1 MEGVQIVIVLAFLVE
16 AIYTNLRMIWD
27 SNKFNWN
34 NLGAL
39 IVAVLVAVVAG
50 VDIFPAL
57 GINMIVPYVGS
68 VLTGILVSRG
78 ANVIFDV
85 LRKINEMLSGKVTTE
100 TTEEI
105 ADTTTE
111 AVEATEEAK

>member
-85 LRKINEMLSGKVTTE
+85 LKKINEMLSGKVTTE
-100 TTEEI
+100 TVTDGTESTQI
-105 ADTTTE
+105 
-111 AVEATEEAK
+111 TEEAK

>member
-1 MEGVQIVIVLAFLVE
+1 MEGIQAVIILAFLVE

-34 NLGAL
+34 QLGAL
-39 IVAVLVAVVAG
+39 LVAVIVSVFAG
-50 VDIFPAL
+50 VDVFPAV

-68 VLTGILVSRG
+68 VLTGILISRG

-85 LRKINEMLSGKVTTE
+85 LKKINEMLSGKVITE
-100 TTEEI
+100 TVTDGTES
-105 ADTTTE
+105 TQT
-111 AVEATEEAK
+111 TEEAK

>member
-27 SNKFNWN
+27 SNKFNWS

-50 VDIFPAL
+50 VDIFPA
-57 GINMIVPYVGS
+57 
-68 VLTGILVSRG
+68 
-78 ANVIFDV
+78 
-85 LRKINEMLSGKVTTE
+85 
-100 TTEEI
+100 
-105 ADTTTE
+105 
-111 AVEATEEAK
+111 

>member
-1 MEGVQIVIVLAFLVE
+1 MEGVQAVIILAFLVE

-34 NLGAL
+34 QLGAL
-39 IVAVLVAVVAG
+39 IVAVIVSVFAG
-50 VDIFPAL
+50 VDVFPAV

-68 VLTGILVSRG
+68 VLTGILISRG

-85 LRKINEMLSGKVTTE
+85 LKKINEMLSGKMTTDTAETFADTTE
-100 TTEEI
+100 TVEE
-105 ADTTTE
+105 T
-111 AVEATEEAK
+111 K

>member
-68 VLTGILVSRG
+68 VLTGILISRG

-85 LRKINEMLSGKVTTE
+85 LKKINEMLSGKITTTE
-100 TTEEI
+100 TVTDKTES
-105 ADTTTE
+105 TQT
-111 AVEATEEAK
+111 TEEAK

>member
-57 GINMIVPYVGS
+57 GIDMIVPYVGS

-85 LRKINEMLSGKVTTE
+85 LKKINEMLSGKVTTE
-100 TTEEI
+100 TVTDGTESTQI
-105 ADTTTE
+105 
-111 AVEATEEAK
+111 TEEAK

>member
-1 MEGVQIVIVLAFLVE
+1 MEGVQAVIILAFLVE

-34 NLGAL
+34 QLGAL
-39 IVAVLVAVVAG
+39 IVAVIVSVFAG
-50 VDIFPAL
+50 VDVFPAV

-68 VLTGILVSRG
+68 VLTGILISRG

-85 LRKINEMLSGKVTTE
+85 LKKINEMLSGKITTDTAETITDTTE
-100 TTEEI
+100 TAEE
-105 ADTTTE
+105 T
-111 AVEATEEAK
+111 K

>member
-1 MEGVQIVIVLAFLVE
+1 MEGIQAVIILAFLVE

-68 VLTGILVSRG
+68 VLTGILISRG

-85 LRKINEMLSGKVTTE
+85 LKKINEMLAGKVTTKTTE
-100 TTEEI
+100 TIAETTTEE
-105 ADTTTE
+105 
-111 AVEATEEAK
+111 VVEEAK

>member
-68 VLTGILVSRG
+68 VLTGILISRG

-85 LRKINEMLSGKVTTE
+85 LKKINEMLAGKVTTE
-100 TTEEI
+100 ATEEI

-111 AVEATEEAK
+111 TVEATEEAK

>member
-1 MEGVQIVIVLAFLVE
+1 MEGLQAVIVLAFLVE

-68 VLTGILVSRG
+68 VLTGILISRG

-85 LRKINEMLSGKVTTE
+85 LKKINEMLSGKITTG
-100 TTEEI
+100 
-105 ADTTTE
+105 TTE
-111 AVEATEEAK
+111 AVETTTDETISEETK

>member
-1 MEGVQIVIVLAFLVE
+1 MEGIQAVIILAFLVE

-34 NLGAL
+34 QLGAL
-39 IVAVLVAVVAG
+39 LVAVIVSVFAG
-50 VDIFPAL
+50 VDVFPAV

-68 VLTGILVSRG
+68 VLTGILISRG

-85 LRKINEMLSGKVTTE
+85 LKKINEMLSGKITTTE
-100 TTEEI
+100 TVTDGTES
-105 ADTTTE
+105 TQT
-111 AVEATEEAK
+111 TEEAK

>member
-1 MEGVQIVIVLAFLVE
+1 MEGIQAVIILAFLVE

-34 NLGAL
+34 QLGAL
-39 IVAVLVAVVAG
+39 IVAVIVSVFAG
-50 VDIFPAL
+50 VDVFPAV

-68 VLTGILVSRG
+68 VLTGILISRG

-85 LRKINEMLSGKVTTE
+85 LKKINEMLSGKITATE
-100 TTEEI
+100 TVTDGTES
-105 ADTTTE
+105 TQT
-111 AVEATEEAK
+111 TEEAK

>member
-1 MEGVQIVIVLAFLVE
+1 MEGVQAVIILAFLVE

-34 NLGAL
+34 QLGAL
-39 IVAVLVAVVAG
+39 IVAVIVSVFAG
-50 VDIFPAL
+50 VDVFPAV

-68 VLTGILVSRG
+68 VLTGILISRG

-85 LRKINEMLSGKVTTE
+85 LKKINEMLSGKITTDTAE
-100 TTEEI
+100 TI
-105 ADTTTE
+105 ADTTET
-111 AVEATEEAK
+111 AEETK

>member
-1 MEGVQIVIVLAFLVE
+1 MEGIQAVIVLAFLVE

-39 IVAVLVAVVAG
+39 LVAVIVSVFAG
-50 VDIFPAL
+50 VDVFPAV
-57 GINMIVPYVGS
+57 GINMIVPYIGS
-68 VLTGILVSRG
+68 VLTGILISRG

-85 LRKINEMLSGKVTTE
+85 LKKINEMLSGKISTGTTKTVE
-100 TTEEI
+100 TTTEETI
-105 ADTTTE
+105 S
-111 AVEATEEAK
+111 EETK

>member
-1 MEGVQIVIVLAFLVE
+1 MEGVQAVIILAFLVE

-34 NLGAL
+34 QLGAL
-39 IVAVLVAVVAG
+39 IVAVIVSVFAG
-50 VDIFPAL
+50 VDVFPAV

-68 VLTGILVSRG
+68 VLTGILISRG

-85 LRKINEMLSGKVTTE
+85 LKKINEMLSGRITTDTAE
-100 TTEEI
+100 TI
-105 ADTTTE
+105 ADTTET
-111 AVEATEEAK
+111 VEETK